1 MSTAWEQLRAAGV
14 PSGAVRAVPTEP
26 VDPERWRAAL
36 GTLCAANFEGLEDV
50 DRECLF
56 AWLRAFQHHWPER
69 FEAVF
74 PLVGARALTELRD
87 SGRDDNRYLKLR
99 RIAIANLSRTL

>member
-1 MSTAWEQLRAAGV
+1 MSTAWEELRAAGV
-14 PSGAVRAVPTEP
+14 PVGAVCAIPTEP
-26 VDPERWRAAL
+26 VDAGRWRAAL
-36 GTLCAANFEGLEDV
+36 GTLCAENFEGLEEV

-74 PLVGARALTELRD
+74 PQIGTRALTELSD
-87 SGRDDNRYLKLR
+87 PGRDDNRYLKLR
-99 RIAIANLSRTL
+99 RIAVENLSRTL